1 MSPFMT
7 VQSNPTN
14 NRNMKYSRLVLVIV
28 AMVASALNVFAY
40 PQGVVDDLAVTVGL
54 GALELSEPFT
64 GRYDPVIR
72 GTVEVVKTPG
82 LFVGGYP
89 TGTICGKFPS
99 CWDRGP
105 CECYGCLRTRERFG
119 AKLRTGQDDY

>member
-72 GTVEVVKTPG
+72 GTVEVVKPRG
-82 LFVGGYP
+82 FLSVAIRPALFVGNSPVAGTEAHANA
-89 TGTICGKFPS
+89 TGV
-99 CWDRGP
+99 
-105 CECYGCLRTRERFG
+105 
-119 AKLRTGQDDY
+119 